1 MHLGAVSAP
10 VADLELVRQSS
21 RRVLRAADA
30 LTDAQVAA
38 PCDLPGWS
46 RAELLTHLA
55 RNADGFR
62 MLAEAAGAGEVGVMY
77 PGGPEQRARDIAAGR
92 SQPAAA
98 VLRDLRRAVDALAE
112 VWQRLSDSEWDAAGR
127 MATGEYTVRDTV
139 SIRLQELE
147 VHHVDLDVGYTPT
160 DWPVAFVGRALD
172 RALRTLPARAAA
184 DRPEMDARYRIE
196 ATDHGRAWTVILHGS
211 RVAVARHTDDDTHHG
226 DPDAV
231 VSGWGCDLLA
241 WMLGRNT
248 GADTVTASG
257 NDVSALRLSTWFPYS

>member
-1 MHLGAVSAP
+1 MGVVSAP

-30 LTDAQVAA
+30 LTEREVAA
-38 PCDLPGWS
+38 PSALPGWS

-62 MLAEAAGAGEVGVMY
+62 RTRAGRRAGEVAVMY
-77 PGGPEQRARDIAAGR
+77 PGGAPERAADIAAGR
-92 SQPAAA
+92 GRPGSA
-98 VLRDLRRAVDALAE
+98 VLRDLRHAVDALAE
-112 VWQRLSDSEWDAAGR
+112 SWQRLSDSEWDAAGR
-127 MATGEYTVRDTV
+127 MATGEYRVRDTV

-147 VHHVDLDVGYTPT
+147 VHHVDLDVGYLPT
-160 DWPVAFVGRALD
+160 DWPVAFVGRGAGPQRCAPCRIVRPRTGRRWTPATGSKRPITARVD
-172 RALRTLPARAAA
+172 RHPAR
-184 DRPEMDARYRIE
+184 
-196 ATDHGRAWTVILHGS
+196 RA
-211 RVAVARHTDDDTHHG
+211 VAVARETDDDTHHG

-241 WMLGRNT
+241 WLLGRNT